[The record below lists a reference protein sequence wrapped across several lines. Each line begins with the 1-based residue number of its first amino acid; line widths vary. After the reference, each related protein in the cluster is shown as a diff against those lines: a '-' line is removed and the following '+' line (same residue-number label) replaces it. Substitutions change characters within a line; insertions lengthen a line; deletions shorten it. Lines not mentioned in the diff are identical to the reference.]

1 LAGKQGC
8 LPSVKTDFT
17 NLHNSS
23 NLVLGRRQCTYRK
36 IENKGKMWRHDKYA
50 FGKLSVPYFA
60 SGSRVLTFGRK
71 TGLFAMREDRFD
83 NFARFIKSRSGQATE
98 YLPQD

>member
-8 LPSVKTDFT
+8 LPSVKTDLT
-17 NLHNSS
+17 NLQDLSK
-23 NLVLGRRQCTYRK
+23 LVLGRRQSTDRK
-36 IENKGKMWRHDKYA
+36 IENEGKMWRHDKYA
-50 FGKLSVPYFA
+50 FGKLSVPHFA
-60 SGSRVLTFGRK
+60 SGSRTLTFGWK

-98 YLPQD
+98 Y

>member
-1 LAGKQGC
+1 
-8 LPSVKTDFT
+8 VKTDLSNFV
-17 NLHNSS
+17 NLSK
-23 NLVLGRRQCTYRK
+23 LDLGRRQSADRK
-36 IENKGKMWRHDKYA
+36 IENEGKMWRHDKYA
-50 FGKLSVPYFA
+50 FGKLSVPYFG
-60 SGSRVLTFGRK
+60 SGSGALTFGRK